1 MYKTTMLNGL
11 TDMMKEVTV
20 WFVGVDVSDYVNNGG
35 YRAIVSVH
43 ATKEDAK
50 KAFNKFNKL
59 EIGDDRTSI
68 HETTLLDVVCEM
80 AMKEYFSGARWREGL
95 DEKKIQHY
103 EKKAEQAEQK
113 IKAELL
119 ETITKILK

>member
-1 MYKTTMLNGL
+1 MFETTMLKGL

-35 YRAIVSVH
+35 YRDIISVH

-50 KAFNKFNKL
+50 KAFNKFNNL
-59 EIGDDRTSI
+59 EIGDNRTTV

-80 AMKEYFSGARWREGL
+80 AKKEYFSGSHWQREL
-95 DEKKIQHY
+95 DAKVIQQYEEKAKQA
-103 EKKAEQAEQK
+103 KQKA
-113 IKAELL
+113 KAELL
-119 ETITKILK
+119 ETITEILK